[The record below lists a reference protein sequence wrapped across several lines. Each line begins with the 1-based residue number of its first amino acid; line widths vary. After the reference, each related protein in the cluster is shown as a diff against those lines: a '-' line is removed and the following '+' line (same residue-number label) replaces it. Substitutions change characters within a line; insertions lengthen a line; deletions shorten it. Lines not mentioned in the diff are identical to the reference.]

1 MILSQQNAAN
11 IQFLQQ
17 QMNDVLSLKGEFNN
31 ITNTINQMQQQMQ
44 AMMQQQSATFN
55 QVSGGNKVVTISGTW
70 TQKKNLKKEAKKYIW
85 AVYTIYVS
93 IFGI

>member
-1 MILSQQNAAN
+1 MNSPTSAMILSQQNAAN

-55 QVSGGNKVVTISGTW
+55 QVSGGNKVVTISGT
-70 TQKKNLKKEAKKYIW
+70 
-85 AVYTIYVS
+85 
-93 IFGI
+93 